1 VDRFD
6 LEQQI
11 MSCWNITDDLDLLL
25 EKVEDNDELSNFV
38 LGLKTIYRAKF
49 ERLFDIFEKVV
60 F

>member
-1 VDRFD
+1 MDRFD